1 MEKIITIPKSL
12 IKDDLI
18 VVQKESL
25 NKLTKENIELKAAL
39 RAILLGE
46 MALRKGKTR
55 TFRQFLKS
63 KFPSYAKNL

>member
-1 MEKIITIPKSL
+1 MEKVITIPKSL

-18 VVQKESL
+18 VVKKESL
-25 NKLTKENIELKAAL
+25 EKLTKENIELKTAL
-39 RAILLGE
+39 RTILFGE

-63 KFPSYAKNL
+63 KFPGYAKNL

>member
-1 MEKIITIPKSL
+1 MEKVITIPKSL

-18 VVQKESL
+18 VVQKERL

>member
-1 MEKIITIPKSL
+1 MEKVITIPKSL